1 MCMIVDGY
9 PYDIIAFE
17 LGNGIKS
24 GNINNRWNR
33 HLKKSTYIIKPQVP
47 TGRRSIFTWAAEVDA
62 QITRMIADGYSYD
75 IIAFELG
82 NGIKSGDIHNRWN
95 QHLKKSTDIIKPQ
108 VPSCRH
114 SITWTT
120 LVDARITHMKADG
133 YSNVKIAF
141 ELGNGLKKTASITGG
156 HVA

>member
-24 GNINNRWNR
+24 GYINNRWN
-33 HLKKSTYIIKPQVP
+33 L
-47 TGRRSIFTWAAEVDA
+47 
-62 QITRMIADGYSYD
+62 
-75 IIAFELG
+75 
-82 NGIKSGDIHNRWN
+82 
-95 QHLKKSTDIIKPQ
+95 HLKKSTDIIKPQ